1 MLNLHKLITCSNGL
15 GDEDNCT
22 SHWQPK
28 QYLYGNCLQFSRF
41 KIDSLKLIRNVIL
54 NPAESIR
61 LQNQPIKSWMRMKCD
76 LNSLLLSMILIQL
89 LVGFSFSWEQLC
101 TFQVKDAWT
110 IIPDLTTNHWRSTVY
125 RSGTIMHPYLS
136 TVEQTLD
143 PMYSLNLSP
152 MKTPSI
158 GYRQG
163 NELILNPC
171 PLLLPYLKNFV
182 QNKLFLSERNT
193 TRFALRCG

>member
-1 MLNLHKLITCSNGL
+1 
-15 GDEDNCT
+15 
-22 SHWQPK
+22 
-28 QYLYGNCLQFSRF
+28 
-41 KIDSLKLIRNVIL
+41 
-54 NPAESIR
+54 
-61 LQNQPIKSWMRMKCD
+61 MRMKCD

-101 TFQVKDAWT
+101 TFQVRDAWT
-110 IIPDLTTNHWRSTVY
+110 IIPDLTTNHGRSTVY

-163 NELILNPC
+163 NGLILNPC
-171 PLLLPYLKNFV
+171 RHYLRIQTNRSPWFKISS
-182 QNKLFLSERNT
+182 FLSERNT
-193 TRFALRCG
+193 VRFALRSR